1 MQFSYR
7 LDSTSLFYSTY
18 TDTTIR
24 SRPGSRRITAVK
36 SADCVTAC
44 SASRSLRTQSM
55 LRIGQPVSCIVVS
68 IIVTQL
74 LWLIELVITLSFIL
88 LAYGIL
94 RGTMNGSMSDSMSDS
109 TAGDGILCSMSDQ
122 KG

>member
-1 MQFSYR
+1 MQS
-7 LDSTSLFYSTY
+7 
-18 TDTTIR
+18 R
-24 SRPGSRRITAVK
+24 SGSRRITAVK

-94 RGTMNGSMSDSMSDS
+94 RGTMNGSMSDSNGSMSDSNGSMSDSMSDS